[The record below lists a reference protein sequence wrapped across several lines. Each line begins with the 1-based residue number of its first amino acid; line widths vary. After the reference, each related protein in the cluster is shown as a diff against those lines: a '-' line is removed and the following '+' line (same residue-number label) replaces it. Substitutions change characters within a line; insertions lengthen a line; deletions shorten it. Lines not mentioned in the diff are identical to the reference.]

1 MQIRML
7 VKQNRHTLLV
17 GMYTNLA
24 NVEISVEVHQK
35 LQNRITI
42 SSICVTPGKYSKEL
56 WCDNLKR
63 TQNSC
68 VCILIDVLLTL
79 TKK

>member
-1 MQIRML
+1 ML

-35 LQNRITI
+35 LQSRITI

-56 WCDNLKR
+56 
-63 TQNSC
+63 
-68 VCILIDVLLTL
+68 
-79 TKK
+79 